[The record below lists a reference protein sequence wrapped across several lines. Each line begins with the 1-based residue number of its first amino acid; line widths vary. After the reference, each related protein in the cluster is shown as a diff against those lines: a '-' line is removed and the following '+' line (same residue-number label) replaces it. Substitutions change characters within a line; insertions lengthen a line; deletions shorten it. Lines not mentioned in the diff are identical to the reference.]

1 MHVYRPEELKMRK
14 RFLALLVVCAVLAL
28 AASQKKLPKPGWN
41 LFSKQQDIELG
52 REYAQQ
58 VENRMTVVQDK
69 DLTDYV
75 TRVGMRLVRQ
85 GQLDDYPYYFKV
97 VQDDSINAFALP
109 GGPMYIHT
117 GLIKAAENEAQLAG
131 VLAHELSHVVLRHG
145 THQATKAQFL
155 QLGAI
160 LVSGVA
166 SRGGGLTGILAQ
178 LGVGLGANSVLLS
191 FSRSMES
198 EADLLGAYTMAKAGY
213 NPIELARFFEK
224 LEAQGGNQNSL
235 VARFLSDH
243 PNPGNR
249 IQGIEDQLPYMP
261 RGPYTAQA
269 GDLKQAQL
277 IVAQL
282 APIKRV
288 AGSSDQ
294 GGPAQS
300 SPRQPAPG
308 TSTPVP
314 MPRIEVSGRLKPY
327 ESGEFSFSYPEEWE
341 VSLGTGE
348 SLIVSD
354 RNGRVGEA
362 VGYGIMVYLVPALN
376 GRVQLPKDTAAYIK
390 GLAGSS
396 PSVKTE
402 GEAMELTVGGSP
414 ALMTRLSSDSPYQ
427 EQRET
432 DVVLTIDRG
441 ANLAVFILVAPS
453 AQYQSLEASFK
464 KVSQSV
470 RFVR

>member
-1 MHVYRPEELKMRK
+1 MRK
-14 RFLALLVVCAVLAL
+14 RLLALLVVCAVLAL

-41 LFSKQQDIELG
+41 LFSKQQDIALG

-58 VENRMTVVQDK
+58 VEKKMTVVEDK
-69 DLTDYV
+69 ELTDYV

-145 THQATKAQFL
+145 TRQATKAQFVT
-155 QLGAI
+155 LGAI
-160 LVSGVA
+160 LVSGAA
-166 SRGGGLTGILAQ
+166 SRGGSLTGILAQ
-178 LGVGLGANSVLLS
+178 LGVGLGAGSYLLS
-191 FSRSMES
+191 FSRGMEG

-213 NPIELARFFEK
+213 NPLELARFFEK
-224 LEAQGGNQNSL
+224 LELQGGNQNSL

-249 IQGIEDQLPYMP
+249 IQAIEDQLPYMP
-261 RGPYTAQA
+261 RGPYNAQA

-277 IVAQL
+277 LVAQL
-282 APIKRV
+282 TPIQKRS
-288 AGSSDQ
+288 GSPDQ
-294 GGPAQS
+294 GEPAPS
-300 SPRQPAPG
+300 SPQQPAPAA
-308 TSTPVP
+308 SIPVQ

-327 ESGEFSFSYPEEWE
+327 EGGEFGFSYPEEWE
-341 VSLGTGE
+341 VSHGSDQ

-362 VGYGIMVYLVPALN
+362 VGYGIMVNVVPALD
-376 GRVQLPKDTAAYIK
+376 GRVQLPKDTAAYLK

-396 PSVKTE
+396 ANVKTE
-402 GEAMELTVGGSP
+402 VGPADLTVGGAP
-414 ALMTRLSSDSPYQ
+414 ALLTRLSSDSPYQ

-441 ANLAVFILVAPS
+441 ANMLVFILVAPS
-453 AQYQSLEASFK
+453 TQYQSLEPSFK
-464 KVSQSV
+464 KVSQSM
-470 RFVR
+470 RFSR

>member
-1 MHVYRPEELKMRK
+1 MRK
-14 RFLALLVVCAVLAL
+14 RLLALLVVCAVLAP

-52 REYAQQ
+52 REYAQE
-58 VENRMTVVQDK
+58 VEKRMTVVTNK
-69 DLTDYV
+69 ELTEYV

-117 GLIKAAENEAQLAG
+117 GLIAAVENEAQLAG

-145 THQATKAQFL
+145 TRQATKAEFVT
-155 QLGAI
+155 LGA
-160 LVSGVA
+160 LLATGAV
-166 SRGGGLTGILAQ
+166 SRGGSLTAILAQ
-178 LGVGLGANSVLLS
+178 LGVGLGAGSYMLS
-191 FSRSMES
+191 FSRGMEG

-249 IQGIEDQLPYMP
+249 IQAIEDQLPYMP
-261 RGPYTAQA
+261 RGPYDAQA

-277 IVAQL
+277 AVAQL
-282 APIKRV
+282 APLKKRG
-288 AGSSDQ
+288 ATADQ

-300 SPRQPAPG
+300 SPRQPAPAA
-308 TSTPVP
+308 SAPVQ
-314 MPRIEVSGRLKPY
+314 MPGIQVSGRLKSY
-327 ESGEFSFSYPEEWE
+327 EGGEFSFSYPEEWE
-341 VSLGTGE
+341 VSDGIGQ
-348 SLIVSD
+348 SLSVSD
-354 RNGRVGEA
+354 RLGRVGEA
-362 VGYGIMVYLVPALN
+362 VGYGIMVYIVPAQN
-376 GRVQLPKDTAAYIK
+376 GRVQLPKDTASYLK

-396 PSVKTE
+396 PNVKTE
-402 GEAMELTVGGSP
+402 AEPTDLTVGGAP
-414 ALMTRLSSDSPYQ
+414 ALLTRLSSDSPYQ

-441 ANLAVFILVAPS
+441 ANLLVFIFVAPS
-453 AQYQSLEASFK
+453 AQYQSLEQSFK

-470 RFVR
+470 RFSR

>member
-1 MHVYRPEELKMRK
+1 MRK
-14 RFLALLVVCAVLAL
+14 RLLALLVRCAVLAVICAAVAS

-58 VENRMTVVQDK
+58 VERQMTVVPDK
-69 DLTDYV
+69 QLTDYV
-75 TRVGMRLVRQ
+75 NRVGMRLVRQ

-97 VQDDSINAFALP
+97 VQEDSINAFALP

-131 VLAHELSHVVLRHG
+131 VLSHELSHVVLRHG
-145 THQATKAQFL
+145 THQATKTQFL

-160 LVSGVA
+160 LMGNA
-166 SRGGGLTGILAQ
+166 AGRGGGLAGVLAHVGI
-178 LGVGLGANSVLLS
+178 GLGAGSYLLS

-198 EADLLGAYTMAKAGY
+198 EADLLGSYTMAKAGY

-243 PNPGNR
+243 PSPGNR
-249 IQGIEDQLPYMP
+249 IQNIEDQLPYMP
-261 RGPYTAQA
+261 RGPYNAQA

-282 APIKRV
+282 APVKKRRG
-288 AGSSDQ
+288 ASDQ
-294 GGPAQS
+294 PNGGPSDSQ
-300 SPRQPAPG
+300 QPVPAAAA
-308 TSTPVP
+308 PVP
-314 MPRIEVSGRLKPY
+314 MPTIEVSGRYKLY
-327 ESGEFSFSYPEEWE
+327 QGGEFSFSYPEEWE
-341 VSLGTGE
+341 VTTGTGQ
-348 SLIVSD
+348 SLVVSD
-354 RNGRVGEA
+354 QKGRVGDA
-362 VGYGIMVYLVPALN
+362 VGYGIMTYVVPARN
-376 GRVQLPKDTAAYIK
+376 GRVELLKDTQAYLR
-390 GLAGSS
+390 GLAESGPNFKPETE
-396 PSVKTE
+396 PS
-402 GEAMELTVGGSP
+402 ELTIGGAQ
-414 ALMTRLSSDSPYQ
+414 ALLTRLSSDSPYQ

-432 DVVLTIDRG
+432 DVVITIDRG
-441 ANLAVFILVAPS
+441 ASLLVFIFVAPS
-453 AQYQSLEASFK
+453 TQFPVLEASFK

-470 RFVR
+470 RFSR

>member
-1 MHVYRPEELKMRK
+1 MRK
-14 RFLALLVVCAVLAL
+14 RLLALLVVCAALAL

-41 LFSKQQDIELG
+41 LFTKQQDIELG

-58 VENRMTVVQDK
+58 VERQMTVVPNK
-69 DLTDYV
+69 ELNDYV
-75 TRVGMRLVRQ
+75 NRVGMRLVRQ

-97 VQDDSINAFALP
+97 VQEDSINAFALP

-145 THQATKAQFL
+145 THQATKSQFV

-160 LVSGVA
+160 LVGGAAGRGLSGA
-166 SRGGGLTGILAQ
+166 LAQ
-178 LGVGLGANSVLLS
+178 LGVGLGAGSYLLS
-191 FSRSMES
+191 FSRSMEG

-243 PNPGNR
+243 PSPGNR

-261 RGPYTAQA
+261 RGPYNAQA
-269 GDLKQAQL
+269 GDLKQAQQ

-282 APIKRV
+282 TPVKKRADS
-288 AGSSDQ
+288 AGQD
-294 GGPAQS
+294 GTPQS
-300 SPRQPAPG
+300 SQQRPAA
-308 TSTPVP
+308 STPLVQ
-314 MPRIEVSGRLKPY
+314 MPSIEVSGRFKTY
-327 ESGEFSFSYPEEWE
+327 QGGEFSFSYPEEWE
-341 VSLGTGE
+341 VTTGSDQSLV
-348 SLIVSD
+348 VSD
-354 RNGRVGEA
+354 QKGKVGEA
-362 VGYGIMVYLVPALN
+362 VGYGIMAYIVPAQN
-376 GRVQLPKDTAAYIK
+376 GHVQLLKDTNAYLK

-396 PSVKTE
+396 PNVKTE
-402 GEAMELTVGGSP
+402 AEPSDLTIGGAP
-414 ALMTRLSSDSPYQ
+414 ALLTRLSSDSPY
-427 EQRET
+427 EAQRET

-441 ANLAVFILVAPS
+441 AKMLVLIFVSPS
-453 AQYQSLEASFK
+453 AQFQSLEQSFK

-470 RFVR
+470 RFST